1 MTDLR
6 FEESSVR
13 PDYSSNCLCNVP
25 STLMSILGVENG
37 RNKLPEADFEGVDIT
52 GVQNVVLFV
61 FDGLGLGEW
70 ERQVGQGFFPKIGG
84 RGRVSP
90 LTTVFPSTTST
101 ALTTITTG
109 LTPQE
114 HSLIEWFLYLKEADG
129 IIKTLPFSPMG
140 SHGSDLLKDVD
151 PRTLFEGEPIF
162 ARLARE
168 GVGTCSYIPRP
179 IAYSSYSRVI
189 HSKSEV
195 HPYLCAPDLAVML
208 RKGLEAS
215 TGPSLHYVYWSTID
229 STEHVYG
236 PGSEESYLE
245 AARVSGALDAGLLSK
260 VDRATASKTLLVV
273 TADHG
278 HVFSPMTQ
286 TRWLDAYKPLVES
299 FAISPSGKTILPWG
313 APRDVY
319 LRVQQDKLADVHG
332 YLNDEVSGFATVAK
346 TADVVAAGLFG
357 LGSPTPTFL
366 ERVGNLMVL
375 PKGKGTVWYHHP
387 GMEDLTMT
395 GQHGGMHRDEMM
407 IPLAVARASAL
418 MG

>member
-1 MTDLR
+1 
-6 FEESSVR
+6 
-13 PDYSSNCLCNVP
+13 
-25 STLMSILGVENG
+25 MSILGVENG
-37 RNKLPEADFEGVDIT
+37 RNKLPDADFEGVDTT

-70 ERQVGQGFFPKIGG
+70 GRQVGQGLFPKISG

-140 SHGSDLLKDVD
+140 SHGSDLLKGVD
-151 PRTLFEGEPIF
+151 PGTLFEGEPIF

-168 GVGTCSYIPRP
+168 GVGTRSYIPRP
-179 IAYSSYSRVI
+179 IAYSSYSRLI

-195 HPYLCAPDLAVML
+195 HPYFDAPDLAVTL

-260 VDRATASKTLLVV
+260 VDGATASKTLLVV

-319 LRVQQDKLADVHG
+319 LRVQEDKLAEVHNC
-332 YLNDEVSGFATVAK
+332 LNDEVSEFATVAK

-357 LGSPTPTFL
+357 VGAPTPTFM

-375 PKGKGTVWYHHP
+375 PKGKGTTWYHHP
-387 GMEDLTMT
+387 GVEDLTMT
-395 GQHGGMHRDEMM
+395 GQHGGMHRDEMT

-418 MG
+418 TV